1 MIIFISNLVALWIV
15 GILLSTGFFLALLL
29 DKKNWVDIPKYIL
42 ILKVTK
48 NFSNILLSIS
58 EKGGV

>member
-1 MIIFISNLVALWIV
+1 MIIFILNLVALWIV

-48 NFSNILLSIS
+48 NF
-58 EKGGV
+58 

>member
-15 GILLSTGFFLALLL
+15 GILLSTGFFLTLLL
-29 DKKNWVDIPKYIL
+29 DKKNWVDIPKYIV

-48 NFSNILLSIS
+48 NF
-58 EKGGV
+58 